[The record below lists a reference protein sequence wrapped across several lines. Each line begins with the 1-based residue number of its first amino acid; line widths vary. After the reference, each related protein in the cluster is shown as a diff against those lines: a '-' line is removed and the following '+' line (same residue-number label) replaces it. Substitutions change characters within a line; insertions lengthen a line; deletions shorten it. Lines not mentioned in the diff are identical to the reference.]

1 MQSRVPI
8 VALTANV
15 FAEDRER
22 CPAAGM
28 DGFPPKSIVRAELQ
42 RVLAQVAQA
51 ARDRPP
57 GTPTAPAPGG
67 A

>member
-1 MQSRVPI
+1 MWGVQSRVPI

-42 RVLAQVAQA
+42 RMLV
-51 ARDRPP
+51 
-57 GTPTAPAPGG
+57 
-67 A
+67 